1 MFIILILFIRF
12 VNRFS
17 DIFGVFMTF
26 FERLQDLLD
35 SRNLSQ
41 KQLAESINVRQNTIS
56 DWKNKGNLPQ
66 GETAIKLA
74 QYFNVSLDYLLTG
87 EDKNNELSPDEI
99 ELLSLYKPL
108 SRSNKL
114 LLKGIITTMTNIAC
128 EIKPDEDEN
137 LILITEK

>member
-1 MFIILILFIRF
+1 
-12 VNRFS
+12 
-17 DIFGVFMTF
+17 MTF
-26 FERLQDLLD
+26 FERLQSLMN
-35 SRNLSQ
+35 SQQLSQ
-41 KQLAESINVRQNTIS
+41 KQLADDLSIRQNTIS

-74 QYFNVSLDYLLTG
+74 KYFNVSLDYLLTG

-128 EIKPDEDEN
+128 EIKPDEDNYLMVAEP
-137 LILITEK
+137 EPKYPK

>member
-1 MFIILILFIRF
+1 
-12 VNRFS
+12 
-17 DIFGVFMTF
+17 MTF
-26 FERLQDLLD
+26 FERLQSLMN
-35 SRNLSQ
+35 SQQLSQ
-41 KQLAESINVRQNTIS
+41 KQLADDLSIRQNTIS

-74 QYFNVSLDYLLTG
+74 KYFNVSLDYLLTG

-128 EIKPDEDEN
+128 EIKPDADNYLMVAEPEP
-137 LILITEK
+137 KYPK

>member
-1 MFIILILFIRF
+1 M
-12 VNRFS
+12 
-17 DIFGVFMTF
+17 
-26 FERLQDLLD
+26 D
-35 SRNLSQ
+35 SQNLSQ
-41 KQLAESINVRQNTIS
+41 KQLANNASIRQTTIS
-56 DWKNKGNLPQ
+56 EWKKNGNLPN